1 MIVTK
6 RDGRKVKFD
15 KEKIKIAVLKA
26 FIDVDGEETTYA
38 KDKARDIANYIESLE
53 KNMTVEEIQDE
64 VVNKL
69 MSSSRKDVAAKYV
82 EYRYKRK
89 LVRESN
95 TTDKTI
101 LEIIEGDSDYW
112 NGENSN
118 KNPRLNTTIRDY
130 MAGETS
136 TDISRRLL
144 LPKEIIEAHDN
155 GEIHFHDMDY
165 FAQHMHNCFHGKTK
179 FLTSDGLKS
188 FNEFND
194 GTCVKVLDKN
204 GEWRDAIVRN
214 YGKKLMNEVTF
225 TTSKMKK
232 TVVCT
237 SDHRWLLKDGTVTTN
252 LKIGDTLLPVTN
264 TIDRYSIETYH
275 DCDMFAIGFL
285 IGDGCDHI
293 GSNLHQ
299 IRLCGHKTEYAKY
312 FEKAGYKVTP
322 IKDTKDLIAI
332 KRGYKKQDFLNSK
345 AWKYMS
351 ENDKR
356 LLFLGLYAAD
366 GRVGGNKLCTTDNRI
381 AEFIEDTSYFAGYYI
396 SSKNIEVRDTQ
407 YKENSELMAYHFIT
421 HQPNNLCWKVSSI
434 KPYHSGTEYS
444 AWCVEEPITHSFM
457 LEGGMITGNCDLINL
472 EDMLQNNTV
481 ISETLIESPHSF
493 STACTVATQI
503 IAQVASAQYGGQS
516 VSLAHLAPFVDV
528 SRKAIRKEVT
538 KELYDYGFIHEYNEN
553 LAEVS
558 DITRERLNK
567 EIKKGIQTIQYQ
579 VVTLMT
585 TNGQAPFLTLFM
597 YLNEAKNEQEK
608 IDLALLIKEV
618 LNQRIEGVK
627 NEKGVWIS
635 PAFPKIIYVLE
646 EDNITEDSKYWY
658 LTKLAAKCSAKRLVP
673 DYISEKI
680 MKELKGGNCYPVM
693 GCRSA
698 LTVWIDENGNPKFY
712 GRFNQGVI
720 TINLVDIA
728 LSSNGDFDMFWKLF
742 EERTEKC
749 HRALQCRHKR
759 LEGTPSDVAPILWQY
774 GALARLERGETIDKL
789 LHGGYSTI
797 SLGYAGLYEC
807 VKFMTGHSHS
817 DEGIGE
823 EFGLKVMQA
832 LNDKCKVWRES
843 ENIDY
848 SLYGTPL
855 ESTTYKFAKLLKK
868 KFGDDVFIKIDGHD
882 RNYITNSYHIPV
894 FEEIDAFEKLRI
906 ESKFQR
912 LSPGGA
918 ISYIETPNMNDNID
932 AVLEVIKFIY
942 DNIMYAEL
950 NTKSDYCQVCG
961 YDGEISLIDENN
973 KLLWECP
980 KCHNRDPRT
989 MNITRRTCGYIGT
1002 GTNGWNQGRLGDIHD
1017 RVLHLDNIEYKGC
1030 DS

>member
-1 MIVTK
+1 MAVIK

-38 KDKARDIANYIESLE
+38 KDKARDIANYIESLD
-53 KNMTVEEIQDE
+53 KDMSVEEIQDLVQE
-64 VVNKL
+64 KL
-69 MSSSRKDVAAKYV
+69 MASNRKDVAAKYV

-136 TDISRRLL
+136 TDISRRIL
-144 LPKEIIEAHDN
+144 LPKEVIEAHDK

-179 FLTSDGLKS
+179 FLTSDGVKS

-264 TIDRYSIETYH
+264 TTDRHSIETYH
-275 DCDMFAIGFL
+275 DCDMFTIGFL

-538 KELYDYGFIHEYNEN
+538 EELYDNGFIHEYNEN
-553 LAEVS
+553 FAEVTH
-558 DITRERLNK
+558 ITNDRLSK

-597 YLNEAKNEQEK
+597 YLNEAKTEQEK
-608 IDLALLIKEV
+608 NDLAMLIEET
-618 LNQRIEGVK
+618 LNQRYQGVK

-646 EDNITEDSKYWY
+646 EDNVTENSKYWY

-673 DYISEKI
+673 DYISEKV
-680 MKELKGGNCYPVM
+680 MKELKDGNCYPVM

-698 LTVWIDENGNPKFY
+698 LTVWKDENGNPKFY
-712 GRFNQGVI
+712 GRFNQGVV

-728 LSSNGDFDMFWKLF
+728 LSSEGDFNKFWELF
-742 EERTEKC
+742 DERTELC
-749 HRALQCRHKR
+749 HKALQCRHER
-759 LEGTPSDVAPILWQY
+759 LEGTSSDVAPILWQY
-774 GALARLERGETIDKL
+774 GALARLNRGEKIDKL

-807 VKFMTGHSHS
+807 VKYMTGFSHS
-817 DEGIGE
+817 DAGVGE

-832 LNDKCKVWRES
+832 LNDKCKQWKEA

-868 KFGDDVFIKIDGHD
+868 KFGNDIFIKIDNHD

-906 ESKFQR
+906 EAKFQR

-950 NTKSDYCQVCG
+950 NTKSDYCQICG
-961 YDGEISLIDENN
+961 YDGEISIIDENN

>member
-1 MIVTK
+1 MNFDENRQQGGSRLTVIK
-6 RDGRKVKFD
+6 RDGRKAKFD
-15 KEKIKIAVLKA
+15 KDKIKVAVLKA
-26 FIDVDGEETTYA
+26 FIDVDDEETTYA
-38 KDKARDIANYIESLE
+38 KEKARDIANYIENLDKDMS
-53 KNMTVEEIQDE
+53 VEEIQDLVQE
-64 VVNKL
+64 KL
-69 MSSSRKDVAAKYV
+69 MASNRKDVAAKYV

-136 TDISRRLL
+136 TDISRRIL
-144 LPKEIIEAHDN
+144 LPKEVIEAHDK

-165 FAQHMHNCFHGKTK
+165 FAQHMH
-179 FLTSDGLKS
+179 
-188 FNEFND
+188 
-194 GTCVKVLDKN
+194 
-204 GEWRDAIVRN
+204 
-214 YGKKLMNEVTF
+214 
-225 TTSKMKK
+225 
-232 TVVCT
+232 
-237 SDHRWLLKDGTVTTN
+237 
-252 LKIGDTLLPVTN
+252 
-264 TIDRYSIETYH
+264 
-275 DCDMFAIGFL
+275 
-285 IGDGCDHI
+285 
-293 GSNLHQ
+293 
-299 IRLCGHKTEYAKY
+299 
-312 FEKAGYKVTP
+312 
-322 IKDTKDLIAI
+322 
-332 KRGYKKQDFLNSK
+332 
-345 AWKYMS
+345 
-351 ENDKR
+351 
-356 LLFLGLYAAD
+356 
-366 GRVGGNKLCTTDNRI
+366 
-381 AEFIEDTSYFAGYYI
+381 
-396 SSKNIEVRDTQ
+396 
-407 YKENSELMAYHFIT
+407 
-421 HQPNNLCWKVSSI
+421 
-434 KPYHSGTEYS
+434 
-444 AWCVEEPITHSFM
+444 
-457 LEGGMITGNCDLINL
+457 NCDLINL

-538 KELYDYGFIHEYNEN
+538 EELYDNGFIHEYNEN
-553 LAEVS
+553 LTEVTH
-558 DITRERLNK
+558 ITNDRLSK

-608 IDLALLIKEV
+608 NDLAMLIEET
-618 LNQRIEGVK
+618 LNQRYQGVK

-646 EDNITEDSKYWY
+646 EDNVAENSKYWY

-673 DYISEKI
+673 DYISEKV
-680 MKELKGGNCYPVM
+680 MKELKDGNCYPVM

-698 LTVWIDENGNPKFY
+698 LTVWKDENGNPKFY
-712 GRFNQGVI
+712 GRFNQGVV

-728 LSSNGDFDMFWKLF
+728 LSSEGDFNKFWELF
-742 EERTEKC
+742 DERTELC
-749 HRALQCRHKR
+749 HKALQCRHER
-759 LEGTPSDVAPILWQY
+759 LEGTSSDVAPILWQY
-774 GALARLERGETIDKL
+774 GALARLDRGEKIDKL

-807 VKFMTGHSHS
+807 VKYMTGFSHS
-817 DEGIGE
+817 DEGVGE
-823 EFGLKVMQA
+823 EFGLKVMQS
-832 LNDKCKVWRES
+832 LNDKCKQWKEA

-868 KFGDDVFIKIDGHD
+868 KFGENIFIKIDNHD
-882 RNYITNSYHIPV
+882 RNYITNSYHVPV

-906 ESKFQR
+906 EAKFQR

-961 YDGEISLIDENN
+961 YDGEINLIDENN